1 MIPKSNTPEAALLIE
16 TVMKEREYP
25 CSPAAAA
32 RAGYEAAR
40 RAILSHKDKAEPT
53 VDDEL
58 KARMLFKEKYLGNS
72 ELLARRNE
80 AGDYVI
86 PAIQDAWG
94 GFLGC
99 YMLQCK

>member
-40 RAILSHKDKAEPT
+40 RAILSQKDTSEPII
-53 VDDEL
+53 DDEL
-58 KARMLFKEKYLGNS
+58 KAKMSFEGGNFGLNHWI
-72 ELLARRNE
+72 ER
-80 AGDYVI
+80 D
-86 PAIQDAWG
+86 
-94 GFLGC
+94 
-99 YMLQCK
+99 K